1 MESTR
6 DRLEEY
12 LARYYDIEDTYSV
25 ESFLDDVTGA
35 VADGIET
42 GDAFA
47 SEVDGILKETD
58 MDEDGIPLLAVRLEE
73 LLEKGGVR

>member
-1 MESTR
+1 MKTTR
-6 DRLEEY
+6 DRLEGY
-12 LARYYDIEDTYSV
+12 LARYYDIGDPYSD
-25 ESFLDDVTGA
+25 ESFLDDVAGA

-58 MDEDGIPLLAVRLEE
+58 GNEDGIPLLAVRLEA
-73 LLEKGGVR
+73 LLEKEGVR